1 MRLKRDPTMG
11 NSIKLL
17 ASLALVAGQ
26 AGYSIGYHTAASA
39 QATAQADVKLQQN
52 LKFAASSA
60 SPIIAETLPA
70 PDFNSEVLTPLQE
83 AQAKAEAERKRAEE
97 AARLAALRRTNARV
111 TTTTARGHWA
121 SAPSTPEAWE
131 KLRYC
136 EAGGIYSR
144 NSGNGYYGAYQ
155 FNIGTWGGWGGYGR
169 ADLAPPAVQD
179 TKAQETYNRRGWTP
193 WPSCSK
199 RLGLLTWIPA

>member
-1 MRLKRDPTMG
+1 MG

-26 AGYSIGYHTAASA
+26 AGYQFGYHTADS
-39 QATAQADVKLQQN
+39 VKAAAGTEIQIEN
-52 LKFAASSA
+52 MRFAAEA
-60 SPIIAETLPA
+60 ANPIIAETLPA

-83 AQAKAEAERKRAEE
+83 AQAKAEAERKRAAEE
-97 AARLAALRRTNARV
+97 AARRRV
-111 TTTTARGHWA
+111 TPTRVTVSASGRWV
-121 SAPSTPEAWE
+121 SAPATPEAWQA
-131 KLRYC
+131 LRYC

-155 FNIGTWGGWGGYGR
+155 FNISTWNNYMGYAR

-179 TKAQETYNRRGWTP
+179 SKAQETYNRRGWTP

-199 RLGLLTWIPA
+199 RLGLLTWVPA